1 MRWGGTK
8 SKVSKGKAEV
18 RNRCVL
24 FRGQIK
30 GQIKGIL
37 VKGTILIPILVKGI
51 DSHANTC

>member
-30 GQIKGIL
+30 GIF